1 MIKILNISLSRV
13 FKENISIS
21 SDSIGAF
28 ASGLCM
34 LHCLATPIFFIVSAC
49 SSSCCNN
56 APTWWQWMDYMFLAI
71 SFFAIQNSSKSSS
84 KEWVIPGLW
93 ISWSVLLFF
102 IINAKLGWFYIMP
115 NLKFLPAFGLV
126 FLHMYNM
133 KYCQCETK
141 ECCNSNQ
148 PI

>member
-1 MIKILNISLSRV
+1 
-13 FKENISIS
+13 
-21 SDSIGAF
+21 
-28 ASGLCM
+28 M
-34 LHCLATPIFFIVSAC
+34 LLQVVCACYTVLLLRFFFIVSAC
-49 SSSCCNN
+49 SSACCNN

-84 KEWVIPGLW
+84 KEWVIQGLW
-93 ISWSVLLFF
+93 INWSVLLFF

-148 PI
+148 SL